1 MKLTASLKKEIE
13 SDIECC
19 NVHTDK
25 EGSMALYNDLVAKYV
40 VIDAEFEKRIINDGK
55 SYSSWRRV

>member
-25 EGSMALYNDLVAKYV
+25 EGSMSKLMAVEL
-40 VIDAEFEKRIINDGK
+40 
-55 SYSSWRRV
+55 